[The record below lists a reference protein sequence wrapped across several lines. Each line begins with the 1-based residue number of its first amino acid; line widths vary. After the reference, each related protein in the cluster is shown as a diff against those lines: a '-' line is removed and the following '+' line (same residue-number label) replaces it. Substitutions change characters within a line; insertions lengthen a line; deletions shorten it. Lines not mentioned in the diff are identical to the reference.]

1 MIGFQLPEEMP
12 SCKDPLG
19 MESALIPNSAITAS
33 SQLTLATGPENAR
46 LNYEGAAGRYGG
58 WRPARNDH
66 SQWLQVNF
74 GREKQVTGIATQGY
88 YDALQYVTSF
98 TLRYSNDGNYFQQ
111 HQPDS
116 HTKVNV
122 CRKSFIGIGV
132 SEGVTEGLFFLF
144 ERKQAY
150 FP

>member
-12 SCKDPLG
+12 ICKDPLG

-58 WRPARNDH
+58 WIPARNDH

-74 GREKQVTGIATQGY
+74 GRDKQVKGIAIQGY
-88 YDALQYVTSF
+88 YNALQYVKSF
-98 TLRYSNDGNYFQQ
+98 TMRYSNDGKYFKQY
-111 HQPDS
+111 QPDS
-116 HTKVNV
+116 HTKVKV
-122 CRKSFIGIGV
+122 CRKSIIRIGV
-132 SEGVTEGLFFLF
+132 SGGLRRVFFFL
-144 ERKQAY
+144 A
-150 FP
+150 